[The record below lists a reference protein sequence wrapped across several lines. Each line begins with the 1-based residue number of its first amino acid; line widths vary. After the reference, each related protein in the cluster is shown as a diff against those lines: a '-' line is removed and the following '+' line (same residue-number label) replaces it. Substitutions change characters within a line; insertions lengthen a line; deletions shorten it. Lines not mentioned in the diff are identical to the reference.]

1 LKISNKTTVC
11 LALSVV
17 LGACASI
24 DATPYTPSVD
34 NVQTLKAIGQIQT
47 RVRTF
52 DSSDTDDNPYPV
64 HLRGA
69 RMKSPVGDS
78 FGAYL
83 SNALEQEFAVSG
95 AISPEANVEVSGALL
110 KNDID
115 AAISQGTGTVSARF
129 LVRRGSGVVYDSIK
143 TASDTWDSSFAGI
156 VAIPAATAAYP
167 HIVQKLL
174 ANLYADPAF
183 IKAIH

>member
-1 LKISNKTTVC
+1 MPAKRTITC
-11 LALSVV
+11 LALSAV
-17 LGACASI
+17 LAACASI

-34 NVQTLKAIGQIQT
+34 NLQTLKAIGGIQT

-52 DSSDTDDNPYPV
+52 DAADTGDNPYPV
-64 HLRGA
+64 HLRAA

-83 SNALEQEFAVSG
+83 SNALEQEFSISG

-115 AAISQGTGTVSARF
+115 AAISQGTGTISARF
-129 LVRRGSGVVYDSIK
+129 VVRRGSGVVYDSIK
-143 TASDTWDSSFAGI
+143 TASDTWDSSFAAI

-183 IKAIH
+183 VKAIH

>member
-1 LKISNKTTVC
+1 MSVTRITACALLS
-11 LALSVV
+11 LALA
-17 LGACASI
+17 ACASI
-24 DATPYTPSVD
+24 DATQYTPSVD
-34 NVQTLKAIGQIQT
+34 NLQALKGAGPIRT

-52 DSSDTDDNPYPV
+52 DSSNTGDNPYPV
-64 HLRGA
+64 HLRA
-69 RMKSPVGDS
+69 VRMRSPVGDS

-95 AISPEANVEVSGALL
+95 AISPEAKVEVTGALL

-115 AAISQGTGTVSARF
+115 AAVSQGTGTISARF
-129 LVRRGSGVVYDSIK
+129 IVRRESEVVYDSIK
-143 TASDTWDSSFAGI
+143 TASDTWDSSFAAI

-174 ANLYADPAF
+174 ATLYADPAF
-183 IKAIH
+183 TRAIH

>member
-1 LKISNKTTVC
+1 MPAIRTIAC
-11 LALSVV
+11 LALSAV
-17 LGACASI
+17 LTACASI
-24 DATPYTPSVD
+24 NAAPYTPSVD
-34 NVQTLKAIGQIQT
+34 NLQILKSAGEIKT

-52 DSSDTDDNPYPV
+52 DSAGTDDNPYPV
-64 HLRGA
+64 HLRAA

-83 SNALEQEFAVSG
+83 SNALEQEFAISG
-95 AISPEANVEVSGALL
+95 AISSEAKVEVSGALL

-115 AAISQGTGTVSARF
+115 AAISKGTGEISARF
-129 LVRRGSGVVYDSIK
+129 VVRRGSGVVYDSIK
-143 TASDTWDSSFAGI
+143 TASETWDSSFAAI

-183 IKAIH
+183 IQAIH